1 MEDVAL
7 HVLKNNIAHSNSPKV
22 QLKTGDR
29 EVINLIPITY
39 DTDIPLPS
47 NLNIRSSRQ
56 SLSKV
61 LKIPKKIPL
70 NS

>member
-29 EVINLIPITY
+29 EVINLIPITS

-61 LKIPKKIPL
+61 LKISKKIPL